1 MTNDLVAADAAAIC
15 GVFKLAKPLLW
26 LIGWGMVLYASF
38 GFGMLLA
45 HLMTP
50 VFRAMFG

>member
-1 MTNDLVAADAAAIC
+1 MSDDLAAADAAVIR

-26 LIGWGMVLYASF
+26 LSGWGFVLYASF
-38 GFGMLLA
+38 GLGMLLA
-45 HLMTP
+45 HLMMP